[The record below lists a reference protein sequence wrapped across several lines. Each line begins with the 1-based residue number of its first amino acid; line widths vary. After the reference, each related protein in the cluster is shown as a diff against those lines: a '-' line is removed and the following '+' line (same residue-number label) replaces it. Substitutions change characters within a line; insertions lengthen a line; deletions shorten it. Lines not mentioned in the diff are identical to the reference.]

1 MDPWCICL
9 SAIYCWQGEKLR
21 IVTKCI
27 NPKQALIKIR
37 MITVLLDGEKKELP
51 DDSRLVDL
59 IPGHPS
65 GLCVALIHPGTTKAS
80 STHEYLIKTN
90 TGDFTLETTDLAQ
103 LVAPDLFTSQIK
115 GLSVRWRDR
124 DSVSFGTFGVS
135 FNPAR
140 KGFLYNKGDI
150 ILGCAGYDP
159 AHSHLIISRRAHF
172 ADHGAG
178 EDGGVI
184 GHVISGFSFV
194 KSFERATTIEG
205 AEPVI
210 TLSDAAHA
218 ETTTD
223 LETPLSDGMQVFTF
237 ISVRAW
243 GYNPENPQETDT
255 SAATSVEHML
265 LALQDGTWKADIA
278 FSNHIRDDL
287 MAGTEVPMENDPPR
301 SPGAVMVRTHGKK
314 IGSLYLYTS
323 QLPKS
328 LAHTC
333 TGTVTGGLELALF
346 IKGGDVFR
354 IKTDPERFD
363 IIGLTLKEAREIAE
377 KRGITFSFETAM
389 VADSSADV
397 HAINESDYLVIE
409 QKPTTTLEILAL
421 GEVQAR
427 VIAYTAVIDITL
439 DDWNAPASTRIFR
452 ELTGLKYHSVG
463 KMPLIFVYDDVYLF
477 QIKIPK
483 KMNVIPEN
491 MPVDSVLPG
500 MLGLTNDSRKGVG
513 YVGVRTLPNTE
524 FGPTAEPF
532 SGTNI
537 FGQMHAMEKL
547 AHLKDDD
554 IVYIREIKQNK
565 NREGAGER

>member
-1 MDPWCICL
+1 
-9 SAIYCWQGEKLR
+9 
-21 IVTKCI
+21 
-27 NPKQALIKIR
+27 

-51 DDSRLVDL
+51 DGSRLIDL
-59 IPGHPS
+59 IPDHPS
-65 GLCVALIHPGTTKAS
+65 DLCVALIHPSTTETRA
-80 STHEYLIKTN
+80 THEYLIKTN

-103 LVAPDLFTSQIK
+103 LAAPDLLTGS
-115 GLSVRWRDR
+115 GLGGVSVRWSDR
-124 DSVSFGTFGVS
+124 DSVSFGTFEAS

-140 KGFLYNKGDI
+140 KGFLYNKGEI

-159 AHSHLIISRRAHF
+159 AHSYLIISKRNHF

-178 EDGGVI
+178 ADGGVI

-194 KSFERATTIEG
+194 TTFERATTIEG
-205 AEPVI
+205 AEPII
-210 TLSDAAHA
+210 TFSDAVHA

-223 LETPLSDGMQVFTF
+223 LQAPISDGMQIFTF

-243 GYNPENPQETDT
+243 GYNPEDPHKTDISAT
-255 SAATSVEHML
+255 SSVEHML
-265 LALQDGTWKADIA
+265 LALEGGSWKTDIT

-301 SPGAVMVRTHGKK
+301 SPGTVMVRTHGKK

-333 TGTVTGGLELALF
+333 TGTVTTGLEMALVV
-346 IKGGDVFR
+346 KEGDIFQ
-354 IKTDPERFD
+354 IKTEPEKFD
-363 IIGLTLKEAREIAE
+363 IIGLTLKDANDLAE
-377 KRGITFSFETAM
+377 KRGIAFSFETVI
-389 VADSSADV
+389 VADSSAGV
-397 HAINESDYLVIE
+397 HAIDESEYLVIE
-409 QKPTTTLEILAL
+409 QKPATTLEILAL
-421 GEVQAR
+421 GEVQAQ
-427 VIAYTAVIDITL
+427 VVPYTAVIDITL
-439 DDWNAPASTRIFR
+439 DDENAPISTRIFR

-463 KMPLIFVYDDVYLF
+463 KMPLIFMYDDVYLF

-483 KMNVIPEN
+483 KVNVNPEN
-491 MPVDSVLPG
+491 TPVETVLPG

-537 FGQMHAMEKL
+537 FGQVLDMEKL
-547 AHLKDDD
+547 SSLKDDD
-554 IVYIREIKQNK
+554 IVYIREIKSSRKEENH
-565 NREGAGER
+565 NATG

>member
-1 MDPWCICL
+1 
-9 SAIYCWQGEKLR
+9 
-21 IVTKCI
+21 
-27 NPKQALIKIR
+27 

-51 DDSRLVDL
+51 DGSRLIDL
-59 IPGHPS
+59 IPNHPS
-65 GLCVALIHPGTTKAS
+65 GLCVALIHPSTTETRA
-80 STHEYLIKTN
+80 THEYLIKTN

-103 LVAPDLFTSQIK
+103 LRAPDLFTGNQLD
-115 GLSVRWRDR
+115 GLSVRWSDR
-124 DSVSFGTFGVS
+124 DSVSFGTFEAS

-159 AHSHLIISRRAHF
+159 AHSYLIISKRSHV

-178 EDGGVI
+178 VDGGVI
-184 GHVISGFSFV
+184 GRIISGFSFV
-194 KSFERATTIEG
+194 TSFERATTIEG
-205 AEPVI
+205 ADPVI
-210 TLSDAAHA
+210 TFSDAVHA

-223 LETPLSDGMQVFTF
+223 LETPLSDGMQIFTF
-237 ISVRAW
+237 ISIRAW
-243 GYNPENPQETDT
+243 GYNPKNPQETDT
-255 SAATSVEHML
+255 SATISVEHML
-265 LALQDGTWKADIA
+265 LALERGSWKTDIA

-301 SPGAVMVRTHGKK
+301 SPGAIMVRTHGKK

-333 TGTVTGGLELALF
+333 TGTVTTGLELALVV
-346 IKGGDVFR
+346 KEGDIFH
-354 IKTDPERFD
+354 IKTEPEKFD
-363 IIGLTLKEAREIAE
+363 IIGLTLKEARFLAE
-377 KRGITFSFETAM
+377 KRGIAFSFETAI
-389 VADSSADV
+389 VADSSAEV
-397 HAINESDYLVIE
+397 HAIDDSEYLVIE
-409 QKPTTTLEILAL
+409 QKPATTLEILAL
-421 GEVQAR
+421 GEVQAH
-427 VIAYTAVIDITL
+427 VVPYTAVIDITL
-439 DDWNAPASTRIFR
+439 DDWNASASARIFR
-452 ELTGLKYHSVG
+452 ELTGLKYHSIG

-483 KMNVIPEN
+483 KVNVYPEN
-491 MPVDSVLPG
+491 PPVEIVLPG

-537 FGQMHAMEKL
+537 FGQVLDMEKL
-547 AHLKDDD
+547 SSLKEDD
-554 IVYIREIKQNK
+554 IVYIREIKSNCEERQNIGEK
-565 NREGAGER
+565 DAGEP

>member
-1 MDPWCICL
+1 
-9 SAIYCWQGEKLR
+9 
-21 IVTKCI
+21 
-27 NPKQALIKIR
+27 
-37 MITVLLDGEKKELP
+37 MITVILDGEKKELP

-59 IPGHPS
+59 IPGHTP
-65 GLCVALIHPGTTKAS
+65 GLCVALIHPGTTEAS
-80 STHEYLIKTN
+80 STHEYLIKAN
-90 TGDFTLETTDLAQ
+90 TGDFTLETTDLASI
-103 LVAPDLFTSQIK
+103 LTPDLFTSQIK
-115 GLSVRWRDR
+115 GLSVRWSDR
-124 DSVSFGTFGVS
+124 DSVSFGTFETS
-135 FNPAR
+135 FNPTR

-159 AHSHLIISRRAHF
+159 AHSHLIIAKRTHF

-194 KSFERATTIEG
+194 KSFEHGTIIEG
-205 AEPVI
+205 ADAVI
-210 TLSDAAHA
+210 AFSDAVHA

-243 GYNPENPQETDT
+243 GYNPQNQRETDT
-255 SAATSVEHML
+255 SATISVEHML
-265 LALQDGTWKADIA
+265 LTLQNGYWKTAIA

-287 MAGTEVPMENDPPR
+287 LAGTDVPMENDPPR
-301 SPGAVMVRTHGKK
+301 SPGTVMVRTHGKK
-314 IGSLYLYTS
+314 IGALYIYTS

-333 TGTVTGGLELALF
+333 TGTITKGLELALVA
-346 IKGGDVFR
+346 KGGDLFH
-354 IKTDPERFD
+354 IKTEPEKFD
-363 IIGLTLKEAREIAE
+363 IIGLTLKEARLLAE
-377 KRGITFSFETAM
+377 KRGIAFSFDTAM
-389 VADSSADV
+389 VADSSADA
-397 HAINESDYLVIE
+397 HAINESEYLVIE
-409 QKPTTTLEILAL
+409 QNPGTTLEILAL

-427 VIAYTAVIDITL
+427 VIAYTAVIDITI
-439 DDWNAPASTRIFR
+439 DDEHAPASARVFR

-477 QIKIPK
+477 QVNVPK
-483 KMNVIPEN
+483 KMHVIPEN
-491 MPVDSVLPG
+491 MPVDTVLPG
-500 MLGLTNDSRKGVG
+500 MLGMTNDSRKGVG

-537 FGQMHAMEKL
+537 VGQVLDMDKL
-547 AHLKDDD
+547 TYLKDDD
-554 IVYIREIKQNK
+554 IVYFREIKSDQK
-565 NREGAGER
+565 IKQDKAEKDAGGT